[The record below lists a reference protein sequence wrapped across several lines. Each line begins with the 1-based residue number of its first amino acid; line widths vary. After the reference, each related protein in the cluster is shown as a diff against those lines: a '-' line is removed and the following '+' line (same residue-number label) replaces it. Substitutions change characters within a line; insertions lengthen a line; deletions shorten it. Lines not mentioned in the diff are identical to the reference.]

1 MKRAR
6 RDRVRPVKRQIAIA
20 AALALVI
27 AACGDEAS
35 VSPDPTSETTATTE
49 EGTVENDGIADEGD
63 LVQVHY
69 RGTLDDGTEFD
80 SSEGGDPL
88 TFSVG
93 SGQLIAGFDDAV
105 RGLAVGDTVTV
116 SIPPE
121 EAYGVRT
128 EEAVIE
134 LPADAAPDGL
144 EEGDQVRFGTGQV
157 GTVLEVGDDTIVI
170 DANHPLAGE
179 TLTFEIE
186 LVAVSD

>member
-1 MKRAR
+1 MT
-6 RDRVRPVKRQIAIA
+6 RQIVIA
-20 AALALVI
+20 VVATLVI
-27 AACGDEAS
+27 AACGDEGS
-35 VSPDPTSETTATTE
+35 VPAEPTSESATDTTSTPTTE
-49 EGTVENDGIADEGD
+49 EPTVENDSIADEGD

-80 SSEGGDPL
+80 SSEGGEPL
-88 TFSVG
+88 TFTVG
-93 SGQLIAGFDDAV
+93 SGQLIPGFDDAV

-121 EAYGVRT
+121 DAYGVHSD
-128 EEAVIE
+128 EAIVE
-134 LPADAAPDGL
+134 LPVDAAPDGL
-144 EEGDQVRFGTGQV
+144 EEGDQVRFGTGRV
-157 GTVLEVGDDTIVI
+157 GTVLEVGEETVVI

>member
-1 MKRAR
+1 MSW
-6 RDRVRPVKRQIAIA
+6 QIVIA
-20 AALALVI
+20 AAIALMV
-27 AACGDEAS
+27 AACGDGAS
-35 VSPDPTSETTATTE
+35 VSPDPTPETTPGTETTTE
-49 EGTVENDGIADEGD
+49 DDTVENDGIADEGD

-88 TFSVG
+88 TFTVG
-93 SGQLIAGFDDAV
+93 SGQLISGFDDAV

-116 SIPPE
+116 TIPPE
-121 EAYGVRT
+121 DAYGERSD
-128 EEAVIE
+128 EAIVE

-144 EEGDQVRFGTGQV
+144 EEGDQVQFGTGRL
-157 GTVLEVGDDTIVI
+157 GTVLQVGEETVVI

-186 LVAVSD
+186 LVAVSG